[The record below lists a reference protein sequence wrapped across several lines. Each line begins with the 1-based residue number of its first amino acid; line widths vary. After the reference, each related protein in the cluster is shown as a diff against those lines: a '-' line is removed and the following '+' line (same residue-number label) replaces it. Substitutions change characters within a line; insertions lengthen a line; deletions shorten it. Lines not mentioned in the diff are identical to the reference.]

1 MTFYLKLTHTLART
15 HQHSICLCAAVSH
28 WAGCHDSVNSLLKV
42 CFFFCVCLVLLML
55 PPLPFW
61 TVGTFVMTQH
71 KLEKFFS
78 EHFTLARTFFSLRIK
93 TKRVEI
99 KLLRENDGD
108 SVSDLSQDFKM
119 LVSIS
124 SYAISN
130 HHSSSFVG
138 FLWHFF
144 VFAKFIKYLG
154 SCVFFAWGYEI
165 NLSFYVLPRRIIELT
180 KSINCHVLMVFHCLQ
195 MWRCAFFRFSLSH
208 LST

>member
-1 MTFYLKLTHTLART
+1 MTFYLKLAHTLART

-130 HHSSSFVG
+130 HHSSSFVAFCDI
-138 FLWHFF
+138 FLSS
-144 VFAKFIKYLG
+144 L
-154 SCVFFAWGYEI
+154 C
-165 NLSFYVLPRRIIELT
+165 LSNI
-180 KSINCHVLMVFHCLQ
+180 SALMF
-195 MWRCAFFRFSLSH
+195 FSLEDMKLICHFTFFSVA
-208 LST
+208 